1 METKRQRVYMFE
13 SIKGIENEEA
23 SSIAGGRPPTQEQP
37 KKKFIRI
44 FKDEV
49 SKDLWDS
56 YCMGL
61 GIDNGDEIESFRIY
75 INSQSDIQVDLTNE
89 EKRV

>member
-1 METKRQRVYMFE
+1 MFE
-13 SIKGIENEEA
+13 DFKQGPEKEIAAEKTRPTGG
-23 SSIAGGRPPTQEQP
+23 AGGRPPTQEQQ

-56 YCMGL
+56 YCVGL
-61 GIDNGDEIESFRIY
+61 GIENGDEIKSFRIY